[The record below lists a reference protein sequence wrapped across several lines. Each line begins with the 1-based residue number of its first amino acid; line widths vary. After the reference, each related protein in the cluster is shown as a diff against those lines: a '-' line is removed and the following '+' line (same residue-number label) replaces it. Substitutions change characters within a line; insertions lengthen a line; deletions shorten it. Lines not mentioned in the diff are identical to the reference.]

1 MKQITKAVRDLVPDG
16 LMLAGIGCMSYG
28 AGQIYTPAGWIVAGG
43 FAFAFGLLAARREG
57 AG

>member
-1 MKQITKAVRDLVPDG
+1 MKQITKAVRDLVPDT

-28 AGQIYTPAGWIVAGG
+28 AGLIYIPAGWIVAGG

-57 AG
+57 AD